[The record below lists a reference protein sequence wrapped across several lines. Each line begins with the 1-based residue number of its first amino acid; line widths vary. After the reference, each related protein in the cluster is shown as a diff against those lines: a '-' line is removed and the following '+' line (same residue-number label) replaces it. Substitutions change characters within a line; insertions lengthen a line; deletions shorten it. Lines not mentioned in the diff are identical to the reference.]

1 MLRGKGGGPTFAALF
16 HQNRYTMQVR
26 LIALMLFVQCFSAC
40 LQDTEMVQSLLT
52 SSFNNQHREVAKS
65 QPTATGLVFQS
76 SDGGQNWQDVSDGLP
91 GKTRVMTAVADNGPL
106 LLSSDK
112 GIFRSIMPPAA
123 RMWEP
128 ESFPQK
134 EVLGFYPG
142 QSGLYANSFGTI
154 YFRSN
159 AVDNFWSAACQNLDG
174 ISIHTFLEAPDG
186 SLFVGGYEGLRKS
199 ADGGN
204 TWKTVF
210 NKGIVN
216 SIAVSENILI
226 AGGPGGFLRSVDK
239 GETWE
244 RVTTEFGGIATIKR
258 LGNRLVAITQGN
270 LSCRDMVQPE
280 SMGNRL
286 IVSGDEGLSWQ
297 RMDESLSTLPFSYAA
312 LEEKSS
318 HWFVNDIVEIEGKLF
333 CSFGGSIF
341 RSPDSGKTWEPVFK
355 SDNDMSQLQLVVSG
369 KTLYVIVGSG
379 C

>member
-1 MLRGKGGGPTFAALF
+1 MKFRLF
-16 HQNRYTMQVR
+16 T
-26 LIALMLFVQCFSAC
+26 LLLFVQGFSAC
-40 LQDTEMVQSLLT
+40 LQDTEMVQSLFT
-52 SSFNNQHREVAKS
+52 SSLNGQHQAVAKS

-76 SDGGQNWQDVSDGLP
+76 SDSGQSWQDVSDGLP
-91 GKTRVMTAVADNGPL
+91 GKARVMTAFADNGPL

-112 GIFRSIMPPAA
+112 GIFRSITPPAA

-142 QSGLYANSFGTI
+142 QTGLYANSFGTM

-159 AVDNFWSAACQNLDG
+159 AVDNFWSTACQNLDG

-186 SLFVGGYEGLRKS
+186 SLFIGGYEGLRKS
-199 ADGGN
+199 SDGGN

-210 NKGIVN
+210 TKGIIN
-216 SIAVSENILI
+216 SLAIAENTLV
-226 AGGPGGFLRSVDK
+226 AGGSGGFLRSVDK

-244 RVTTEFGGIATIKR
+244 RIITEFGDIATVKR
-258 LGNRLVAITQGN
+258 LGNRLIALTQGVKPW
-270 LSCRDMVQPE
+270 REMAE
-280 SMGNRL
+280 FEGMGNRL
-286 IVSGDEGLSWQ
+286 IVSSDGGLSWQ
-297 RMDESLSTLPFSYAA
+297 RMDEGLSTLPFSYTS

-318 HWFVNDIVEIEGKLF
+318 EWYVNDIEEIDGQLF

-341 RSPDSGKTWEPVFK
+341 RSADAGKTWVPVFK
-355 SDNDMSQLQLVVSG
+355 SDNAMSQLQLVVSG
-369 KTLYVIVGSG
+369 KTLYVIVGTG